1 MLHVIPY
8 KSVTVNVTTI
18 IFLVAPTAAIVPK
31 KSNFILGQALKLVC
45 NAKGYPTPT
54 VYWLRGGKKMVANEN
69 IRLTGNELTLHNM
82 HRGDAGLY
90 SCLAQNA
97 AGEFTAIASL
107 HYMGKYEG
115 LLKI

>member
-1 MLHVIPY
+1 
-8 KSVTVNVTTI
+8 
-18 IFLVAPTAAIVPK
+18 
-31 KSNFILGQALKLVC
+31 
-45 NAKGYPTPT
+45 
-54 VYWLRGGKKMVANEN
+54 MVANEN

-107 HYMGKYEG
+107 HYMGRYEG
-115 LLKI
+115 LLKIEKKS